1 MRKTQEEIKSE
12 LIKRRDAYYKRKK
25 IIKKK
30 VALSCISMV
39 VIVVIF
45 AGIRAIPVS
54 NLNNSSSYLDTD
66 NTKEKNVN
74 INDKNTNATTENTA
88 TTVSENKSN
97 SKETDSTDED
107 YDEEF
112 DDYDDF
118 DEFYDDSY
126 YGSANGFSAGG
137 SNNSENTDK
146 CISIDIKST
155 DNNKII
161 QQFTDNLKIK
171 KILNSIDYMCWHST
185 ETNGMDSP
193 NLSGYI
199 ITLNYQSNYTESYT
213 YYENKYYIDNYGLC
227 YEINRESNPTLKEII
242 ENLLPD

>member
-12 LIKRRDAYYKRKK
+12 LIKRRDAYYKRNK

-74 INDKNTNATTENTA
+74 INDKNTD
-88 TTVSENKSN
+88 TTVSETTSN
-97 SKETDSTDED
+97 SSEKNSADEN
-107 YDEEF
+107 YDEY

-118 DEFYDDSY
+118 DEFFDDSY
-126 YGSANGFSAGG
+126 CGSSNGFSAGG
-137 SNNSENTDK
+137 SDNSENTDQ

-161 QQFTDNLKIK
+161 RQFTDNLKIK